1 MASPTQEIVLI
12 TGGNTGLGFELAKQL
27 LRDHN
32 NRFYVLIGS
41 RTLSK
46 GETAV
51 QDLHSQGLT
60 ACEVLHIEVTDDD
73 SIAQAAKVVGE
84 KFGRVDVL
92 HVNAGIASG
101 DSEML
106 PAGESLS
113 KSIMHTMAT
122 NVAGAAQT
130 AEAFIPLLQKADNPR
145 LIFMSTGLGSLA
157 ITKQYQGLNKTWPCY
172 SASKAALNMIML
184 YFWGIYG
191 NEMRVN
197 ACNPGYRGTALNGFG
212 TAAGPNHKP
221 GPIELGA
228 RNAVRL
234 TLLGKDGE
242 SGLVTGWKDDAE
254 VWEVTPW

>member
-12 TGGNTGLGFELAKQL
+12 TGGNTGLGFEIAKQL
-27 LRDHN
+27 LRDHS
-32 NRFYVLIGS
+32 NRFYVLIGC

-60 ACEVLHIEVTDDD
+60 ACEVLHIEVTDDE

-113 KSIMHTMAT
+113 KSIMHTMST
-122 NVAGAAQT
+122 NAAGAAQT
-130 AEAFIPLLQKADNPR
+130 AEAFIPLLQKADNAR

-191 NEMRVN
+191 KEMRVN

-242 SGLVTGWKDDAE
+242 SGLVTGWKDE
-254 VWEVTPW
+254 EERWEVTPW

>member
-1 MASPTQEIVLI
+1 MASPIQEIVLI

-27 LRDHN
+27 LRDHS
-32 NRFYVLIGS
+32 NRFYVLIGC

-60 ACEVLHIEVTDDD
+60 ACEVLHIEVTDDE

-101 DSEML
+101 DSELL
-106 PAGESLS
+106 PSGVSLS

-145 LIFMSTGLGSLA
+145 LIFMSTGLGSLT

-184 YFWGIYG
+184 YYWGKFG

-212 TAAGPNHKP
+212 TAAGPGHVP

-234 TLLGKDGE
+234 TLLGKEGE
-242 SGLVTGWKDDAE
+242 SGLVTGWKDE
-254 VWEVTPW
+254 EEKWEVTPW